1 MFGRPIVALVPGIEV
16 AVEDGYIMDC
26 DRLLPAYGLLGKDGG
41 SIDPGAVVVVGETC
55 CE

>member
-1 MFGRPIVALVPGIEV
+1 MFGRPIGALVPGIEV

-26 DRLLPAYGLLGKDGG
+26 DRLLALYGLLGNDGG
-41 SIDPGAVVVVGETC
+41 SIDPGPLEVVGETC